1 MHRPHNGTSLYRN
14 CINLSSNTW
23 FIEVLVSMHPDQEY
37 SCNKKVKSD
46 RTKYVPTFTSLRE
59 VQSHPESLAGV
70 VMEGESGDG
79 GGVRGG
85 RRFEHWNC

>member
-1 MHRPHNGTSLYRN
+1 
-14 CINLSSNTW
+14 
-23 FIEVLVSMHPDQEY
+23 MHPDQEY

-79 GGVRGG
+79 GGVRGD